1 MSVRFFRH
9 DHSLYMF
16 DPDTFQVYRFDSG
29 RWVLSE
35 DAMLREEIRFR
46 SVEVSCAE
54 ALPVLHQVLHF
65 GAEGMGVEQPARD
78 LGAED
83 CLV

>member
-16 DPDTFQVYRFDSG
+16 DPDTFQVYRFECG

-35 DAMLREEIRFR
+35 DPTLREEIRFR

-54 ALPVLHQVLHF
+54 ALQVAC
-65 GAEGMGVEQPARD
+65 G
-78 LGAED
+78 
-83 CLV
+83 